1 MRAIQETLIMSVPK
15 RKRSVPRVE
24 LNIAICSLWSIKYGV
39 KLSNRFAVLIVFLLM
54 LSVSMSV
61 IANTVMA
68 QVLSIDVEFVS
79 SPPAYVNQTF
89 EIVATVSGGTP
100 PYTYQWYTQWF
111 PPWKAGM
118 DPAQYRASGGSE
130 IAVPNATFATFKFI
144 PTAEGIYWIGVGVS
158 DSAGNY
164 VSRFP
169 SILPLQLTVN
179 NPVPQAT
186 LTPETPTSTPSVPE
200 FSLLAILPLFVSI
213 PLIAVVLRHRK
224 NA

>member
-1 MRAIQETLIMSVPK
+1 
-15 RKRSVPRVE
+15 
-24 LNIAICSLWSIKYGV
+24 
-39 KLSNRFAVLIVFLLM
+39 
-54 LSVSMSV
+54 MSV
-61 IANTVMA
+61 IACTVKA
-68 QVLSIDVEFVS
+68 QVLSIDLEFVS

-169 SILPLQLTVN
+169 SIFPLQLTVN

-200 FSLLAILPLFVSI
+200 FSPAIILTLSI
-213 PLIAVVLRHRK
+213 SATVLTFLVYFKKYKHYP
-224 NA
+224 